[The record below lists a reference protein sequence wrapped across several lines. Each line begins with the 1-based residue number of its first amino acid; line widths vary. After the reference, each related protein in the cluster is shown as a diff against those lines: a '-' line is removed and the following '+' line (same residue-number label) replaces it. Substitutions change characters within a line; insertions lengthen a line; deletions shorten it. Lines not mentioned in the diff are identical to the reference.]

1 MPVQNRERLSD
12 EPRLLL
18 VEGSDDFYVISAL
31 CEVGNLPE
39 NFVIFDCGSDKD
51 VLNALN
57 TLLLRSDLPEII
69 GVVIDVDKPDIES
82 RWQSIRDKL
91 QNYPYVFPDAP
102 VPDGTVIEG
111 VEDRPRLGF
120 WLMPNNV
127 DPGMLEDF
135 CRQLAP
141 DDAIAFAEH
150 CVTGAKEKLFA
161 TFRDVHRSKA
171 VVHTYLAWQD
181 EPGRPLG
188 QSITAQVL
196 KPETEIA
203 KTFASWLKR
212 LFDATNLT
220 V

>member
-1 MPVQNRERLSD
+1 MPVQNQERMFD
-12 EPRLLL
+12 ESRLLL
-18 VEGSDDFYVISAL
+18 VEGADDFHVISAL
-31 CEVGNLPE
+31 CGASDLPE
-39 NFVIFDCGSDKD
+39 NFVIFDCGSNDD
-51 VLNALN
+51 VFNALSA
-57 TLLLRSDLPEII
+57 LLLRDDPPEII
-69 GVVIDVDKPDIES
+69 GVVIDADINIRG

-91 QNYPYVFPDAP
+91 QNYPYIFPDAP
-102 VPDGTVIEG
+102 EPDGTIIEG
-111 VEDRPRLGF
+111 VEDMPRLGF
-120 WLMPNNV
+120 WLMPDNV
-127 DPGMLEDF
+127 TPGMLEDF

-181 EPGRPLG
+181 EPGKPLG
-188 QSITAQVL
+188 QSITARVL
-196 KPETEIA
+196 QPDTEIA
-203 KTFASWLKR
+203 GVFASWLMR